1 MTVEPLSR
9 TPDDEDAPC
18 ELFVIFVVNES
29 SEVDLKRVRRAM
41 DGHDESL
48 EQDALVELAFRYVSG
63 ELDAVAEAA
72 FEERLLVDL
81 TACEAV
87 AAAQGTVELVRRAV
101 STRDVAVVA
110 PQRMARGAAWVRVAA
125 ALVMVGGVF
134 GVVTAWRHEVA
145 RSVNGEADIAVVAAW
160 AAGAEVLAD
169 GGVSDEPLLADNGG
183 ADLEVPGWMVTAL
196 EHEAEADEPLDN

>member
-1 MTVEPLSR
+1 
-9 TPDDEDAPC
+9 
-18 ELFVIFVVNES
+18 
-29 SEVDLKRVRRAM
+29 M
-41 DGHDESL
+41 DGHDESP

-87 AAAQGTVELVRRAV
+87 AAAQGAVELVRRAIV
-101 STRDVAVVA
+101 TREVVGA
-110 PQRMARGAAWVRVAA
+110 AIPRPAARGAAWVRTGWVRVAA